1 MLESDYPLDEVTME
15 LAMPLVAEV
24 REPRAQKQLVV
35 VRGADNGARYP
46 LTGVVHI
53 GRGSDC
59 AICLEDDRVSRRHAR
74 IETVGSRTL
83 IEDLGSRN
91 GTKVNGVQ
99 VRGSTE
105 IEFGDRLEIGPSS
118 TLLFTHDDPLEAAAR
133 ESARMANIGRIAAGV
148 SHDFNNLVAAALATI
163 ATIEGRANA
172 TGWRDPDAT
181 EGLRDL
187 HLVLS
192 RASELTKTLSTLGRH
207 TDSREAVDASAVC
220 LEVVRLCR
228 RTFGPS
234 YRLQCEATDELIV
247 RGNRTALHQVL
258 LNLCLNARDAMPQ
271 GGSIVLRTRRVEEG
285 SARWAQIE
293 VVDEGEGMDSDVSAH
308 IFERFFTTKPEG
320 SGTGLGLATVRE
332 IVKGMNGTIGVL
344 SARGQGSSFRIRLPM
359 IDADRVV
366 RPKRRTQSALPARHD
381 QVPSGRLIV
390 ADDQVMLRNSLTRL
404 LSADGH
410 EVVSASNGK
419 EALELLKRQRAELL
433 LVDLD
438 MPVMGG
444 REVLEA
450 VRGLRDAP
458 GVIIM
463 SGHWDPE
470 RADELLALGA
480 AAYLTKPFQV
490 AELRVL
496 IGTVL
501 DRHRRRTGY

>member
-1 MLESDYPLDEVTME
+1 
-15 LAMPLVAEV
+15 
-24 REPRAQKQLVV
+24 
-35 VRGADNGARYP
+35 
-46 LTGVVHI
+46 
-53 GRGSDC
+53 
-59 AICLEDDRVSRRHAR
+59 
-74 IETVGSRTL
+74 
-83 IEDLGSRN
+83 
-91 GTKVNGVQ
+91 
-99 VRGSTE
+99 
-105 IEFGDRLEIGPSS
+105 
-118 TLLFTHDDPLEAAAR
+118 
-133 ESARMANIGRIAAGV
+133 
-148 SHDFNNLVAAALATI
+148 
-163 ATIEGRANA
+163 
-172 TGWRDPDAT
+172 
-181 EGLRDL
+181 
-187 HLVLS
+187 
-192 RASELTKTLSTLGRH
+192 
-207 TDSREAVDASAVC
+207 
-220 LEVVRLCR
+220 
-228 RTFGPS
+228 
-234 YRLQCEATDELIV
+234 
-247 RGNRTALHQVL
+247 
-258 LNLCLNARDAMPQ
+258 
-271 GGSIVLRTRRVEEG
+271 
-285 SARWAQIE
+285 
-293 VVDEGEGMDSDVSAH
+293 MDSDVSAH